1 MSINLAIISGVT
13 DYPSD
18 VGELPACKNDID
30 ILEQLIAGTGKFSE
44 IHTIPS
50 EDGKTFKARIAE
62 IVARFK
68 NEQIDELFLYFTGHG
83 EFVNDEF
90 RYLMRDYSRSK
101 PAQTSLSNTELD
113 NFLRSLQ
120 PTLTIKVVDA
130 CYSGMPYVKDGSN
143 FTDHMKAAT
152 EASFSKCYFL
162 FSSQS
167 DQTSWADENISD
179 FTKAFANAVAQSAI
193 DTIRYADVIDTIS
206 DAFQPTARQR
216 PLFVVQADF
225 TETLGN
231 FPESARAAL
240 RERLASF
247 ESASYVQQIEAKT
260 SSLADR
266 IRHVAQ
272 DYVSMEHAISMIENI
287 KSTLGRFKLD
297 GQIAPFFDIENE
309 LTEDYKS
316 IPSPASLGKWLSKSE
331 RQYFATPTY
340 ETETYEAEVHD
351 IYSMLSAS
359 AGVPRKTV
367 TKTRQVIG
375 GVRTQ
380 LTGLPFISFLI
391 LLKPKSPNLT
401 QYGGW
406 FTYFLSKTSIQAF
419 YCFSAFKEFNWGEY
433 RWISA
438 SQWEPISWKLADTE
452 DASSIATSF
461 LEKLQDFVERDIAD
475 KLGFE
480 YQENIVEGETK
491 TLPSPKQG

>member
-1 MSINLAIISGVT
+1 MGINLAIISGVT

-18 VGELPACKNDID
+18 MGELPACKNDIG
-30 ILEQLIAGTGKFSE
+30 ILQQLIAGTGKFSE

-50 EDGKTFKARIAE
+50 EDGKAFKARIAE

-68 NEQIDELFLYFTGHG
+68 NEEIDELFFYFTGHG
-83 EFVNDEF
+83 EFVDDEF

-143 FTDHMKAAT
+143 FTDYMKAAT

-179 FTKAFANAVAQSAI
+179 FTKAFAAAVAHSAI

-231 FPESARAAL
+231 FSESTREAL
-240 RERLASF
+240 KERLASF
-247 ESASYVQQIEAKT
+247 ESVPCVQEVGAKT
-260 SSLADR
+260 SSLAER
-266 IRHVAQ
+266 IRHAAQ
-272 DYVSMEHAISMIENI
+272 DYVSMEHAISVIADI
-287 KSTLGRFKLD
+287 KLTLEQFKLE

-309 LTEDYKS
+309 LAENYNS
-316 IPSPASLGKWLSKSE
+316 IPSPASLGKWLSKSD
-331 RQYFATPTY
+331 RQYFATPMY
-340 ETETYEAEVHD
+340 ETETYETEATDVF
-351 IYSMLSAS
+351 SMMSVSTGL
-359 AGVPRKTV
+359 PRKMV
-367 TKTRQVIG
+367 TKTRQIIG

-419 YCFSAFKEFNWGEY
+419 YCFSAFKETNWGEY
-433 RWISA
+433 RRGSA
-438 SQWEPISWKLADTE
+438 SEWEPVNWKLADTE
-452 DASSIATSF
+452 DTSAIAVSF
-461 LEKLQDFVERDIAD
+461 LEKLQDFVEKDIAD
-475 KLGFE
+475 RLGFE
-480 YQENIVEGETK
+480 RQENTVEGETK
-491 TLPSPKQG
+491 AIPPKRI